1 MPGALVFFEF
11 HTLFQSRMKNES
23 EQASKRASGRGSNV
37 NTHVS
42 RIDSPASC
50 WALIPWRAFF
60 LAGEESA
67 ALRWHEMMK
76 ITATS
81 IQDDALRRPNCA
93 IIACCPNDPRLLEL
107 SLPHLRS
114 RSCYYAALLPQSGYY
129 QEFHV
134 PKPNANRG
142 RCGSG
147 LVSEDGQALRCV
159 VLIVSYYQTPLCT
172 IITIMGCLVLFE
184 YLIVTGSSTTA
195 TTLLDQSF
203 NVYHGPA
210 RYNEIPQYCTIPCT
224 ICARSGNDAFNF
236 SSGCSTTFCTT
247 RILHQ

>member
-1 MPGALVFFEF
+1 MTGNPLVSCCALAGGGGLRVHRYPIASPRHIRRPAATVEQ
-11 HTLFQSRMKNES
+11 TTMMIICSVMRLSQSQS
-23 EQASKRASGRGSNV
+23 
-37 NTHVS
+37 VS
-42 RIDSPASC
+42 QSLLLCSTPSRPVLRFTASC

-147 LVSEDGQALRCV
+147 QIGRAHV
-159 VLIVSYYQTPLCT
+159 
-172 IITIMGCLVLFE
+172 
-184 YLIVTGSSTTA
+184 
-195 TTLLDQSF
+195 
-203 NVYHGPA
+203 
-210 RYNEIPQYCTIPCT
+210 
-224 ICARSGNDAFNF
+224 
-236 SSGCSTTFCTT
+236 
-247 RILHQ
+247 